1 MGNQLAA
8 PARVQPGELLATD
21 VPNLVFKDSLG
32 GGRFLKTFLTRH
44 EEGQRGGLVVVK
56 VYLKRGAPGTGG
68 GLDPALVKEHE
79 RRLRRLRSALS
90 SPAPTH
96 LHAWPFQRELE
107 TDRAVYLMRQYAHST
122 LYDRVST
129 RPFLSHVEK
138 KWMAYQLLHGLA
150 DCHERGVAHGDVKLE
165 NVLVTSWG
173 WAFLTDFATFKPE
186 TLPADNP
193 ADYSFFFD
201 TGGRRRCYVAPER
214 FRDGAQGSPG
224 GDRGAETRP
233 GAAGLAGSAAS
244 DPPLSR
250 ADARS
255 GYDFAAAD
263 VFSLGCALGELFLD
277 GSALFDLSQ
286 LLAYRRGEHDPSQQL
301 QAVADR
307 DARALVMAMLHR
319 DPARRPTA
327 RAHLERWKSGS
338 SSRTGTPFFPAYF
351 ETMHD
356 FCASLMTK
364 DADQTAEAARAA
376 FEPLLADIA
385 REEGGAGERRR
396 SSREDARP
404 EPARSDDVNGDAVPT
419 TSGGGASP
427 ATEHMMRDIDAMMAD
442 IGNLLGDKKASAD
455 AAGDATHDETD
466 ERDGGGA
473 SFEWFDREGESD
485 PEPAGS
491 IAATAPTIRAATPE
505 DAALIAEVAARGA
518 SLPGAVLVASVVC
531 SCVRGAAR
539 PSLRRDAL
547 GLLSRVAAVADDD
560 ARLQLIVPFCV
571 ASAADGAAAVRA
583 AAVRALVETTRRVET
598 FPASDAKMFPE
609 FVWPSLSGLA
619 KDREESVRVAYASSL
634 ASLARASARF
644 LQRAN
649 EGSEDAADGGG
660 AGALCMSAYEDDL
673 ASLRALVRGAVLDY
687 LTPGGSGG
695 GGGRTESSPG
705 NTGSKTFAGGVFP
718 SPAFVRGAAD
728 ASRAAAA
735 VGGVAEPDAAAAG
748 AAQVDERA
756 SNPSAVAAADG
767 PRASRAGAVAGVGAF
782 ARPPATPPSGR
793 ARNVSA
799 EDPSFAALTPAPVSS
814 AHLFGAPSPAAL
826 GGAGAGVRHPRDAG
840 PATRAAVLAGADAL
854 ASFFGRAEANDFL
867 VPLLIT
873 CLNDRS
879 WTVRLAF
886 FERIAAVGRFVGVAS
901 TEAFLLPCV
910 ERCLADDS
918 DEVAAAALRCLG
930 DMCGADVDEA
940 RAENA
945 EENDAGP
952 PARAS
957 TSAAAPADAAHDG
970 ATLRK
975 RSVLAAARRAAPALC
990 HPAAAARAEARRFFE
1005 AARARLGAADAFAL
1019 LLPLARPFL
1028 SARFAALGAAAAD
1041 VLADREKLAAATRA
1055 PPSREAFERAV
1066 VAAGGAPRARRGG
1079 ASGAGE
1085 KFADAETLARLGR
1098 SADGPTDDVSAAV
1111 AATLAR
1117 HHLDA
1122 RIKER
1127 TEGVG
1132 SKERTDAEDANGL
1145 LEEDAETLATLEAMD
1160 AYVRAAAAARR
1171 GAERGASVSARSLVA
1186 GGLTPAAVAATR
1198 ADAAAARA
1206 AAATEQ
1212 QQRQSSATG
1221 ASLVSRGGGLFG
1233 NPKAAFF
1240 SEREKDA
1247 KTRGVT
1253 GGDDAKASEG
1263 DARGDA
1269 DAARRI
1275 LIDDDAWAAA
1285 FGARAPRLV
1294 PPHAPLVPLREA
1306 TSSSAS
1312 AADLARAHSGAGSR
1326 RRSLEA
1332 PEIFGTRDG
1341 NEPVSRAVPRLA
1353 SRASGAAGTH
1363 RAFSAE
1369 GGREKAFFGARERTP
1384 ERSSSETVTDAFS
1397 AAMAKGLDLVSGK
1410 NAAADSPVTETER
1423 RAARD
1428 AAGGVFETRSV
1439 APGVFTEAAVSTGGV
1454 SGGAHRVGLAGS
1466 GSRFASDGVPAAYG
1480 SGAPGDAWAPRGVL
1494 VAHLR
1499 EHRRAVRALAASA
1512 DGLFFVSG
1520 GDDGEC
1526 KLWDRGRL
1534 ERDVSFRSRLTYASQ
1549 GGKVTALLAGAGG
1562 DPHAVASASDD
1573 GSVRVWRVEYV
1584 ERRRPANGNESRAT
1598 PSAPPAVER
1607 YTGAAETRQTS
1618 PGEGAVTAL
1627 TRVSP
1632 FVLCFATRRGGFH
1645 GWDLRA
1651 PPNKEAFR
1659 APLPPRLGAAT
1670 CAAAGGHGF
1679 APDDDGG
1686 GMNLFGSADA
1696 RWVAFGTTAGVLG
1709 LVDVR
1714 FGVVAAAWRHPRG
1727 AAAPVDAVAAAAAGA
1742 GGAPPLVWA
1751 AAGEDEIALW
1761 DIAAGTCRR
1770 AMKVGRAR
1778 RARDQDAM
1786 DDAEFAGD
1794 VAALSAGGRLAPAP
1808 RASAARD
1815 WAPVAAA
1822 SDAPSSPSAS
1832 VSSASPP
1839 YGFSPDTAYRADELR
1854 DAPPGS
1860 EGARC
1865 VLALPS
1871 GAVLSGGSDACV
1883 RLWCPGDASRSRVVA
1898 GPLAPHDRPRYEER
1912 RVAVSG
1918 VSDSSLVPLLREA
1931 PPPLSARHQL
1941 RLGRRGGDAPRANGA
1956 GGADWEVSVAETVAS
1971 AATRHDCHRD
1981 AVLAMCVAGTGAA
1994 RALVTC
2000 GRDAA
2005 VKVWK

>member
-79 RRLRRLRSALS
+79 RRLRRLRHALC

-150 DCHERGVAHGDVKLE
+150 DCHERGIAHGDVKLE

-214 FRDGAQGSPG
+214 FRDGPQGNPGSDRSEKEENARAKAQAPGSDALDPEAVSG
-224 GDRGAETRP
+224 N
-233 GAAGLAGSAAS
+233 AAHVRNDGEA
-244 DPPLSR
+244 
-250 ADARS
+250 
-255 GYDFAAAD
+255 YDFAAAD

-286 LLAYRRGEHDPSQQL
+286 LLAYRRGDYDPSQQL

-307 DARALVMAMLHR
+307 DARALVIAMLHR

-327 RAHLERWKSGS
+327 RAHLERWKSAGS
-338 SSRTGTPFFPAYF
+338 GSEPFFPAYF

-364 DADQTAEAARAA
+364 DADQTAEAVRAA

-385 REEGGAGERRR
+385 REEGGVGEKRRASNEGAR
-396 SSREDARP
+396 RP
-404 EPARSDDVNGDAVPT
+404 EPPRTDANGDAAPT
-419 TSGGGASP
+419 ASGGGGASP

-442 IGNLLGDKKASAD
+442 IGNLLGDGPPAVNAAAD
-455 AAGDATHDETD
+455 EDETD
-466 ERDGGGA
+466 GGGGGA
-473 SFEWFDREGESD
+473 SFEWFDRDGE
-485 PEPAGS
+485 PEPNPPAAS
-491 IAATAPTIRAATPE
+491 ISPIVPAIRAATPE
-505 DAALIAEVAARGA
+505 DAAIIAEVAARGA

-531 SCVRGAAR
+531 SCVRGAVR

-583 AAVRALVETTRRVET
+583 AAVRALAETTRRVET
-598 FPASDAKMFPE
+598 FPASDAKVFPE

-619 KDREESVRVAYASSL
+619 RDREESVRVAYASSL

-649 EGSEDAADGGG
+649 EGSEDSADG
-660 AGALCMSAYEDDL
+660 ANALSMSAYEDDL

-687 LTPGGSGG
+687 LTPGGTGAPSAGKND
-695 GGGRTESSPG
+695 TSPG
-705 NTGSKTFAGGVFP
+705 SGTFAGSGSGSGSGVFP

-735 VGGVAEPDAAAAG
+735 AGGVAETDPADAEKNAEKNA
-748 AAQVDERA
+748 RA
-756 SNPSAVAAADG
+756 SDASAAAADG
-767 PRASRAGAVAGVGAF
+767 SLSSVTRAGPFPFRVGAGVGAF
-782 ARPPATPPSGR
+782 ARPPATPPPHSLKVG
-793 ARNVSA
+793 
-799 EDPSFAALTPAPVSS
+799 EIDHFADLTPPPVG
-814 AHLFGAPSPAAL
+814 AFGASSPGAL
-826 GGAGAGVRHPRDAG
+826 FIGVAGGGRPRDAG
-840 PATRAAVLAGADAL
+840 PATRAAVLAGADTL
-854 ASFFGRAEANDFL
+854 ASFFGRADANDFL

-873 CLNDRS
+873 CLNDRA
-879 WTVRLAF
+879 WTLRVAF
-886 FERIAAVGRFVGVAS
+886 FERIAKVGRFVGVAS

-930 DMCGADVDEA
+930 DMCGADVDEERACEERANFLSPSSGEDEDEDRTPPFRGVSETKTSGNDSSRDFA
-940 RAENA
+940 RA
-945 EENDAGP
+945 G
-952 PARAS
+952 S
-957 TSAAAPADAAHDG
+957 G

-990 HPAAAARAEARRFFE
+990 HPAGAVRSEARRFFE
-1005 AARARLGAADAFAL
+1005 AASKCLGAADAFAL

-1028 SARFAALGAAAAD
+1028 SARFASLGAAAAD
-1041 VLADREKLAAATRA
+1041 VLSDRAKLAAATRA
-1055 PPSREAFERAV
+1055 PPSREAFEDAV
-1066 VAAGGAPRARRGG
+1066 VAAGGAPRSRHRRG
-1079 ASGAGE
+1079 ASFFA
-1085 KFADAETLARLGR
+1085 ADATAETFRETPFDTYV
-1098 SADGPTDDVSAAV
+1098 SSAA
-1111 AATLAR
+1111 
-1117 HHLDA
+1117 DE
-1122 RIKER
+1122 ER
-1127 TEGVG
+1127 NANDLKIEI
-1132 SKERTDAEDANGL
+1132 ETDAKATQTEAI
-1145 LEEDAETLATLEAMD
+1145 ATLEAMD
-1160 AYVRAAAAARR
+1160 AYVRALASARR
-1171 GAERGASVSARSLVA
+1171 GAERDASFASRSLVA
-1186 GGLTPAAVAATR
+1186 GGLTPAAVAAKR
-1198 ADAAAARA
+1198 ADAAAAA
-1206 AAATEQ
+1206 AAAKNERE
-1212 QQRQSSATG
+1212 RQSSNTYI
-1221 ASLVSRGGGLFG
+1221 SRGGLFG
-1233 NPKAAFF
+1233 NPKAAL
-1240 SEREKDA
+1240 SLGAEREKNPPRERVEKESHA
-1247 KTRGVT
+1247 
-1253 GGDDAKASEG
+1253 GDVKARAF
-1263 DARGDA
+1263 DARGTD
-1269 DAARRI
+1269 RV
-1275 LIDDDAWAAA
+1275 LIDDDAWAHA
-1285 FGARAPRLV
+1285 FGARAPPLV

-1306 TSSSAS
+1306 TAS
-1312 AADLARAHSGAGSR
+1312 AASAAELARAHSGAGSR

-1341 NEPVSRAVPRLA
+1341 TEAVSRGVPGAIR
-1353 SRASGAAGTH
+1353 SGVG
-1363 RAFSAE
+1363 RGAE
-1369 GGREKAFFGARERTP
+1369 GRERGAP
-1384 ERSSSETVTDAFS
+1384 ERPPERPTETVTDAFS

-1410 NAAADSPVTETER
+1410 NADPDASASSDVRSGPTHGAFVKAA
-1423 RAARD
+1423 
-1428 AAGGVFETRSV
+1428 
-1439 APGVFTEAAVSTGGV
+1439 ST
-1454 SGGAHRVGLAGS
+1454 
-1466 GSRFASDGVPAAYG
+1466 SDGVNGLFGGHREGLLPASYA

-1499 EHRRAVRALAASA
+1499 EHRRAVRALATSP

-1526 KLWDRGRL
+1526 KLWDRARL

-1584 ERRRPANGNESRAT
+1584 ERKRDGNATDSANRRIG
-1598 PSAPPAVER
+1598 APPAVER

-1618 PGEGAVTAL
+1618 PGEGAVSAL
-1627 TRVSP
+1627 ARVSP
-1632 FVLCFATRRGGFH
+1632 STLCFATRRGGFH
-1645 GWDLRA
+1645 GWDLRM
-1651 PPNKEAFR
+1651 PPNKEAWR
-1659 APLPPRLGAAT
+1659 ARLPPRMGAVT

-1679 APDDDGG
+1679 ASSADDGG
-1686 GMNLFGSADA
+1686 THDFGSADA
-1696 RWVAFGTTAGVLG
+1696 KWVAFGTAAGVLG

-1714 FGVVAAAWRHPRG
+1714 FGVVAAAWRHPSG
-1727 AAAPVDAVAAAAAGA
+1727 AAAPVDAVDVAAGVA
-1742 GGAPPLVWA
+1742 GVARPLVWA

-1761 DIAAGTCRR
+1761 DVAAGTCRH
-1770 AMKVGRAR
+1770 ALKVGRAR
-1778 RARDQDAM
+1778 RARDEHAM
-1786 DDAEFAGD
+1786 DDAEFTAD
-1794 VAALSAGGRLAPAP
+1794 VAALSYGGRLTEAP
-1808 RASAARD
+1808 RASAFRD
-1815 WAPVAAA
+1815 WAPVAA
-1822 SDAPSSPSAS
+1822 DLDSSPS
-1832 VSSASPP
+1832 
-1839 YGFSPDTAYRADELR
+1839 PDAVYRADELR

-1883 RLWCPGDASRSRVVA
+1883 RLWCPGDASRSRVIA
-1898 GPLAPHDRPRYEER
+1898 GPLAPRDRPRYEER
-1912 RVAVSG
+1912 RVAVPG
-1918 VSDSSLVPLLREA
+1918 VADSSLAPLLREA
-1931 PPPLSARHQL
+1931 PPPLSARHQ
-1941 RLGRRGGDAPRANGA
+1941 RLAGRLAGDASGMANGGD
-1956 GGADWEVSVAETVAS
+1956 GGGDGSVAETVAS
-1971 AATRHDCHRD
+1971 AAARHDCHRD

>member
-79 RRLRRLRSALS
+79 RRLRRLRHALC

-150 DCHERGVAHGDVKLE
+150 DCHERGIAHGDVKLE

-214 FRDGAQGSPG
+214 FRDGPQGNPGSEGVREKEENARAKAQATSRSNALDPEAVSGN
-224 GDRGAETRP
+224 
-233 GAAGLAGSAAS
+233 AGMAVRNDGKA
-244 DPPLSR
+244 
-250 ADARS
+250 
-255 GYDFAAAD
+255 YDFAAAD

-286 LLAYRRGEHDPSQQL
+286 LLAYRRGDYDPSQQL

-327 RAHLERWKSGS
+327 RAHLERWKSAGS
-338 SSRTGTPFFPAYF
+338 GSEPFFPAYF

-364 DADQTAEAARAA
+364 DADQTAEAVRAA

-385 REEGGAGERRR
+385 REEGGVGERRR
-396 SSREDARP
+396 ASNEGARP
-404 EPARSDDVNGDAVPT
+404 EPPRADANGDAAPT
-419 TSGGGASP
+419 ASGGGGASP

-442 IGNLLGDKKASAD
+442 IGNLLGDGPPAVNAAAD
-455 AAGDATHDETD
+455 GDETD
-466 ERDGGGA
+466 GGGGGA
-473 SFEWFDREGESD
+473 SFEWFDRDGE
-485 PEPAGS
+485 PEPNPPAAS
-491 IAATAPTIRAATPE
+491 ISPIVPAIRAATPE
-505 DAALIAEVAARGA
+505 DAAIIAEVAARGA

-531 SCVRGAAR
+531 SCVRGAVR

-583 AAVRALVETTRRVET
+583 AAVRALAETTRRVET
-598 FPASDAKMFPE
+598 FPASDAKVFPE

-619 KDREESVRVAYASSL
+619 RDREESVRVAYAASL

-649 EGSEDAADGGG
+649 EGSEDAADG
-660 AGALCMSAYEDDL
+660 LSMSAYEDDL

-695 GGGRTESSPG
+695 GGGRAETSSG
-705 NTGSKTFAGGVFP
+705 GGDVAAGGVFP

-735 VGGVAEPDAAAAG
+735 AGGVADPDTSTAARVRAG
-748 AAQVDERA
+748 GGPGADADERA
-756 SNPSAVAAADG
+756 SDPSAAAAADG
-767 PRASRAGAVAGVGAF
+767 SRLSRVGAGVGAF
-782 ARPPATPPSGR
+782 ARPPATPPPGM
-793 ARNVSA
+793 ARHA
-799 EDPSFAALTPAPVSS
+799 EDPSFAELTPASTS
-814 AHLFGAPSPAAL
+814 GAFGAPSPGTL
-826 GGAGAGVRHPRDAG
+826 GGAGGAVGRHPRDAG
-840 PATRAAVLAGADAL
+840 PPTRAAVLAGADAL
-854 ASFFGRAEANDFL
+854 ASFFGRADANDFL

-879 WTVRLAF
+879 WRLRVAF
-886 FERIAAVGRFVGVAS
+886 FERIAAVARFVGVAS
-901 TEAFLLPCV
+901 AEAFLLPCV

-940 RAENA
+940 RA
-945 EENDAGP
+945 G
-952 PARAS
+952 AS
-957 TSAAAPADAAHDG
+957 TRGLSRSSSLETSETSSDPLFDPSASSDVAQTHG

-975 RSVLAAARRAAPALC
+975 RSVLAAAKRAAPALC
-990 HPAAAARAEARRFFE
+990 HPAGAVRAEARRFFE
-1005 AARARLGAADAFAL
+1005 AASKRLGAADAFAL

-1028 SARFAALGAAAAD
+1028 AARFASLGAAAAD
-1041 VLADREKLAAATRA
+1041 VLADRSALAAATRA
-1055 PPSREAFERAV
+1055 PPSREAFEDAV
-1066 VAAGGAPRARRGG
+1066 VAAGGAPRRRRRRADSSFSSVDWTEGGGDALAFEREGDSKNARKNDTGTG
-1079 ASGAGE
+1079 V
-1085 KFADAETLARLGR
+1085 D
-1098 SADGPTDDVSAAV
+1098 
-1111 AATLAR
+1111 AATLAT
-1117 HHLDA
+1117 LD
-1122 RIKER
+1122 
-1127 TEGVG
+1127 
-1132 SKERTDAEDANGL
+1132 
-1145 LEEDAETLATLEAMD
+1145 AMD

-1171 GAERGASVSARSLVA
+1171 GAERDASSARSLVA
-1186 GGLTPAAVAATR
+1186 GGLTPAAVAAKR
-1198 ADAAAARA
+1198 ADAAAAA
-1206 AAATEQ
+1206 AAAERE
-1212 QQRQSSATG
+1212 RQSSA
-1221 ASLVSRGGGLFG
+1221 AYIARGGLFG
-1233 NPKAAFF
+1233 NPKAFGAFGA
-1240 SEREKDA
+1240 EREKEKKA
-1247 KTRGVT
+1247 
-1253 GGDDAKASEG
+1253 GGEKEEKPLPGFRTTPQASG
-1263 DARGDA
+1263 AADFLRLGARGTD
-1269 DAARRI
+1269 RV
-1275 LIDDDAWAAA
+1275 LIDDDAWADA
-1285 FGARAPRLV
+1285 FGARAPPLV

-1306 TSSSAS
+1306 TSSGAS

-1341 NEPVSRAVPRLA
+1341 NEAVPRAVPA
-1353 SRASGAAGTH
+1353 SRSGAG
-1363 RAFSAE
+1363 RAAE
-1369 GGREKAFFGARERTP
+1369 GRARGAHERP
-1384 ERSSSETVTDAFS
+1384 SETVTDAFS

-1410 NAAADSPVTETER
+1410 NAAAD
-1423 RAARD
+1423 AARD
-1428 AAGGVFETRSV
+1428 ANDGGGDVRS
-1439 APGVFTEAAVSTGGV
+1439 APTGVFTEAIHRVDGGV
-1454 SGGAHRVGLAGS
+1454 TGSESVGLA
-1466 GSRFASDGVPAAYG
+1466 SDRTPRALYA

-1584 ERRRPANGNESRAT
+1584 ERKRTNGDGNDRDRRDGSRN
-1598 PSAPPAVER
+1598 APPAVER
-1607 YTGAAETRQTS
+1607 YTGAAETRQICQS
-1618 PGEGAVTAL
+1618 EGAVSAL

-1632 FVLCFATRRGGFH
+1632 STLCFATRRGGFH

-1659 APLPPRLGAAT
+1659 APLPPRLGAVT

-1679 APDDDGG
+1679 APDDDGSAA
-1686 GMNLFGSADA
+1686 FGSEGDA
-1696 RWVAFGTTAGVLG
+1696 RWVAFGTAAGVLG
-1709 LVDVR
+1709 LLDVR
-1714 FGVVAAAWRHPRG
+1714 FGVVAAAWQHPLG
-1727 AAAPVDAVAAAAAGA
+1727 SATPVDAVAVAAGGRAAGA
-1742 GGAPPLVWA
+1742 RPLVWA

-1761 DIAAGTCRR
+1761 DVAAGTCRR
-1770 AMKVGRAR
+1770 ALKVGRAR
-1778 RARDQDAM
+1778 RARDAMDAV

-1794 VAALSAGGRLAPAP
+1794 VAALSVGGRLAPAP
-1808 RASAARD
+1808 RASAASD
-1815 WAPVAAA
+1815 WAPNDEGTGTGTPSFA
-1822 SDAPSSPSAS
+1822 SGES
-1832 VSSASPP
+1832 V
-1839 YGFSPDTAYRADELR
+1839 YRADELR
-1854 DAPPGS
+1854 DAPPGV
-1860 EGARC
+1860 EGTRC

-1912 RVAVSG
+1912 RVPVARVP
-1918 VSDSSLVPLLREA
+1918 DSSLVSVLRET
-1931 PPPLSARHQL
+1931 PPALSARH
-1941 RLGRRGGDAPRANGA
+1941 APRGRLAGPLADGA
-1956 GGADWEVSVAETVAS
+1956 GDGVKDTVSVAETVAS
-1971 AATRHDCHRD
+1971 AAARHDCHRD

>member
-79 RRLRRLRSALS
+79 RRLRRLRNALS

-150 DCHERGVAHGDVKLE
+150 DCHERGIAHGDVKLE

-224 GDRGAETRP
+224 DRRGAEASAAS
-233 GAAGLAGSAAS
+233 AAGPAGSAGAPDAS
-244 DPPLSR
+244 ADPAR
-250 ADARS
+250 DRS
-255 GYDFAAAD
+255 GADVRHGVFEETHSYDFAAAD

-327 RAHLERWKSGS
+327 RAHLERWKSGGREPLGARADS
-338 SSRTGTPFFPAYF
+338 ETEPFFPAYF

-356 FCASLMTK
+356 FCASLMMK
-364 DADQTAEAARAA
+364 DADQTAEAVRAA

-385 REEGGAGERRR
+385 REEGGVRERGRAP
-396 SSREDARP
+396 SPPGASPASARP
-404 EPARSDDVNGDAVPT
+404 EASGDAAPA

-442 IGNLLGDKKASAD
+442 IGNLLGDASDD
-455 AAGDATHDETD
+455 AEKVSGNGDEMNGVT
-466 ERDGGGA
+466 GGGA
-473 SFEWFDREGESD
+473 SFEWFDRDG
-485 PEPAGS
+485 EPASDGEPTDSGGS
-491 IAATAPTIRAATPE
+491 ISATAPAIRAATPE
-505 DAALIAEVAARGA
+505 DAALIAETVARGA

-531 SCVRGAAR
+531 SCVRGAVR

-583 AAVRALVETTRRVET
+583 AAVRALAETTRRVET
-598 FPASDAKMFPE
+598 FPASDAKVFPE

-619 KDREESVRVAYASSL
+619 RDREESVRVAYAASL

-649 EGSEDAADGGG
+649 EGSEDAADG
-660 AGALCMSAYEDDL
+660 LSMSAYEDDL

-695 GGGRTESSPG
+695 GGGRAETSSG
-705 NTGSKTFAGGVFP
+705 GGDVAAGGVFP

-735 VGGVAEPDAAAAG
+735 AGGVADPDQSTAARVRAG
-748 AAQVDERA
+748 GGPGADADERA
-756 SNPSAVAAADG
+756 SDPSAAAAAEG
-767 PRASRAGAVAGVGAF
+767 SRLSRVGAGVGAF
-782 ARPPATPPSGR
+782 ARPPATPPPGL
-793 ARNVSA
+793 ARHA
-799 EDPSFAALTPAPVSS
+799 EDPSFAELTPASTS
-814 AHLFGAPSPAAL
+814 GAFGAPSPSTL
-826 GGAGAGVRHPRDAG
+826 GGAGAAVGRHPRDAG
-840 PATRAAVLAGADAL
+840 PPTRAAVLAGADAL
-854 ASFFGRAEANDFL
+854 ASFFGRADANDFL

-879 WTVRLAF
+879 WRLRVAF
-886 FERIAAVGRFVGVAS
+886 FERIAAVARFVGVAS
-901 TEAFLLPCV
+901 AEAFLLPCV

-940 RAENA
+940 RA
-945 EENDAGP
+945 G
-952 PARAS
+952 AS
-957 TSAAAPADAAHDG
+957 TRGLSRSSSLETSETSSDPPFDPSVSSDVAQTHG

-975 RSVLAAARRAAPALC
+975 RSVLAAAKRAAPALC
-990 HPAAAARAEARRFFE
+990 HPAGAVRAEARRFFE
-1005 AARARLGAADAFAL
+1005 AASKRLGAADAFAL

-1028 SARFAALGAAAAD
+1028 AARFASLGAAAAD
-1041 VLADREKLAAATRA
+1041 VLADRSALAAATRA
-1055 PPSREAFERAV
+1055 PPSREAFEDAV
-1066 VAAGGAPRARRGG
+1066 VAAGGAPRRRRRRASRSFDAGSSVDWTEGGGDALAFDKEVG
-1079 ASGAGE
+1079 AS
-1085 KFADAETLARLGR
+1085 KNARENENDT
-1098 SADGPTDDVSAAV
+1098 SVD
-1111 AATLAR
+1111 AATLAT
-1117 HHLDA
+1117 LD
-1122 RIKER
+1122 
-1127 TEGVG
+1127 
-1132 SKERTDAEDANGL
+1132 
-1145 LEEDAETLATLEAMD
+1145 AMD

-1171 GAERGASVSARSLVA
+1171 GAERDASSARSLVA
-1186 GGLTPAAVAATR
+1186 GGLTPAAVAAKR
-1198 ADAAAARA
+1198 ADAAAAA
-1206 AAATEQ
+1206 AAAERE
-1212 QQRQSSATG
+1212 RQSSA
-1221 ASLVSRGGGLFG
+1221 AYIARGGLFG
-1233 NPKAAFF
+1233 NPKAFGAFGA
-1240 SEREKDA
+1240 EREKEKKA
-1247 KTRGVT
+1247 
-1253 GGDDAKASEG
+1253 GGEKEKPLPGFRTTPQASG
-1263 DARGDA
+1263 AADFLRLGARGTD
-1269 DAARRI
+1269 RV
-1275 LIDDDAWAAA
+1275 LIDDDAWADA
-1285 FGARAPRLV
+1285 FGGRAPPLV

-1306 TSSSAS
+1306 TSSGAS

-1341 NEPVSRAVPRLA
+1341 NEAVPRAVPA
-1353 SRASGAAGTH
+1353 SRSGAG
-1363 RAFSAE
+1363 RAAE
-1369 GGREKAFFGARERTP
+1369 GRARGAHERP
-1384 ERSSSETVTDAFS
+1384 PETVTDAFS

-1410 NAAADSPVTETER
+1410 NAAAD
-1423 RAARD
+1423 AARD
-1428 AAGGVFETRSV
+1428 ANGGGGDVRS
-1439 APGVFTEAAVSTGGV
+1439 APTGVFTEAIHRFDGGV
-1454 SGGAHRVGLAGS
+1454 TGSESVGLA
-1466 GSRFASDGVPAAYG
+1466 SDRTPRALYA

-1584 ERRRPANGNESRAT
+1584 ERKRTNGDGNDRDRRDGSRN
-1598 PSAPPAVER
+1598 APPAVER
-1607 YTGAAETRQTS
+1607 YTGAAETRQICQS
-1618 PGEGAVTAL
+1618 EGAVSAL

-1632 FVLCFATRRGGFH
+1632 STLCFATRRGGFH

-1659 APLPPRLGAAT
+1659 APLPPRLGAVT

-1679 APDDDGG
+1679 APDDDGSAA
-1686 GMNLFGSADA
+1686 FGAEGDA
-1696 RWVAFGTTAGVLG
+1696 RWVAFGTAAGVLG
-1709 LVDVR
+1709 LLDVR
-1714 FGVVAAAWRHPRG
+1714 FGVVAAAWQHPLG
-1727 AAAPVDAVAAAAAGA
+1727 SATPVDAVAVAAGGRAAGA
-1742 GGAPPLVWA
+1742 RPLVWA

-1761 DIAAGTCRR
+1761 DVAAGTCRR
-1770 AMKVGRAR
+1770 ALKVGRAR
-1778 RARDQDAM
+1778 RARDAMDAV

-1794 VAALSAGGRLAPAP
+1794 VAALSVGGRLAPAP
-1808 RASAARD
+1808 RASATSD
-1815 WAPVAAA
+1815 WAPN
-1822 SDAPSSPSAS
+1822 DEGTGTGTPSSSFAS
-1832 VSSASPP
+1832 GESV
-1839 YGFSPDTAYRADELR
+1839 YRADELR
-1854 DAPPGS
+1854 DAPPGV

-1883 RLWCPGDASRSRVVA
+1883 RLWCPEDASRSRVVA

-1912 RVAVSG
+1912 RVPVARVP
-1918 VSDSSLVPLLREA
+1918 DSSLVPVLRET
-1931 PPPLSARHQL
+1931 PPALSARHAL
-1941 RLGRRGGDAPRANGA
+1941 RGRLAGSLADGTGDGVK
-1956 GGADWEVSVAETVAS
+1956 DTVSVAETVAS
-1971 AATRHDCHRD
+1971 AAARHDCHRD

>member
-79 RRLRRLRSALS
+79 RRLRRLRHALC

-150 DCHERGVAHGDVKLE
+150 DCHERGIAHGDVKLE

-214 FRDGAQGSPG
+214 FRDGPQGNPGSEGVREKEENARAKAQATSGSDALDPEAVSG
-224 GDRGAETRP
+224 N
-233 GAAGLAGSAAS
+233 AGMAVRNDGKA
-244 DPPLSR
+244 
-250 ADARS
+250 
-255 GYDFAAAD
+255 YDFAAAD

-286 LLAYRRGEHDPSQQL
+286 LLAYRRGDYDPSQQL

-327 RAHLERWKSGS
+327 RAHLERWKSAGS
-338 SSRTGTPFFPAYF
+338 GSEPFFPAYF

-364 DADQTAEAARAA
+364 DADQTAEAVRAA

-385 REEGGAGERRR
+385 REEGGVGERRR
-396 SSREDARP
+396 ASNEGARP
-404 EPARSDDVNGDAVPT
+404 EPPRADANGDAAPT
-419 TSGGGASP
+419 ASGGGGASP

-442 IGNLLGDKKASAD
+442 IGNLLGDGPLAVNAAAD
-455 AAGDATHDETD
+455 GDETD
-466 ERDGGGA
+466 GGGGGA
-473 SFEWFDREGESD
+473 SFEWFDRDGE
-485 PEPAGS
+485 PEPNPPAAS
-491 IAATAPTIRAATPE
+491 ISPIVPAIRAATPE
-505 DAALIAEVAARGA
+505 DAAIIAEVAARGA

-531 SCVRGAAR
+531 SCVRGAVR

-583 AAVRALVETTRRVET
+583 AAVRALAETTRRVET
-598 FPASDAKMFPE
+598 FPASDAKVFPE

-619 KDREESVRVAYASSL
+619 RDREESVRVAYASSL

-649 EGSEDAADGGG
+649 EGSEDSADG
-660 AGALCMSAYEDDL
+660 ANALSMSAYEDDL

-687 LTPGGSGG
+687 LTPGGTGAPSA
-695 GGGRTESSPG
+695 GRNDTSPG
-705 NTGSKTFAGGVFP
+705 SGTFAGSGVFP

-735 VGGVAEPDAAAAG
+735 AGGVAEADPADADAEKNA
-748 AAQVDERA
+748 RA
-756 SNPSAVAAADG
+756 SDPSAAAADG
-767 PRASRAGAVAGVGAF
+767 SSVTRAGPFRVGAGVGAF
-782 ARPPATPPSGR
+782 SKPPATPPPNQ
-793 ARNVSA
+793 ARTQH
-799 EDPSFAALTPAPVSS
+799 ELGEIEHFADLTPPPVG
-814 AHLFGAPSPAAL
+814 AFGAPSPGAL
-826 GGAGAGVRHPRDAG
+826 GVAGGGRPRDAG

-854 ASFFGRAEANDFL
+854 ASFFGRADANDFL

-873 CLNDRS
+873 CLNDRA
-879 WTVRLAF
+879 WTLRVAF
-886 FERIAAVGRFVGVAS
+886 FEKIAKVGRFVGVAS

-930 DMCGADVDEA
+930 DMCGADEDSEEQTSDQNASSSRDYA
-940 RAENA
+940 RA
-945 EENDAGP
+945 G
-952 PARAS
+952 S
-957 TSAAAPADAAHDG
+957 G

-990 HPAAAARAEARRFFE
+990 HPAGAVRAEARRFFE
-1005 AARARLGAADAFAL
+1005 AASKRLGAADAFAL
-1019 LLPLARPFL
+1019 LLPLVRPFL
-1028 SARFAALGAAAAD
+1028 SARFASLGAAAAD
-1041 VLADREKLAAATRA
+1041 VLSDRAKLAAATRA

-1066 VAAGGAPRARRGG
+1066 VAAGGAPRSRHRRG
-1079 ASGAGE
+1079 ASFFTNDSA
-1085 KFADAETLARLGR
+1085 AET
-1098 SADGPTDDVSAAV
+1098 SCPVDWTPTPSEAYVFSAA
-1111 AATLAR
+1111 
-1117 HHLDA
+1117 D
-1122 RIKER
+1122 ER
-1127 TEGVG
+1127 RNANETETENG
-1132 SKERTDAEDANGL
+1132 TDSNPEKP
-1145 LEEDAETLATLEAMD
+1145 EEVATLEAM
-1160 AYVRAAAAARR
+1160 ASYVNALASARR
-1171 GAERGASVSARSLVA
+1171 GAERDAFFASRSLVA
-1186 GGLTPAAVAATR
+1186 GGLTPAAVAAKR
-1198 ADAAAARA
+1198 ADAAAAA
-1206 AAATEQ
+1206 AAAERE
-1212 QQRQSSATG
+1212 RQSSNTYI
-1221 ASLVSRGGGLFG
+1221 SRGGLFG
-1233 NPKAAFF
+1233 NPKAALGA
-1240 SEREKDA
+1240 EREKRDRGEKEKEKHAGDGISARTHDA
-1247 KTRGVT
+1247 SSAF
-1253 GGDDAKASEG
+1253 DAGTAHAMNG
-1263 DARGDA
+1263 ARGTD
-1269 DAARRI
+1269 RV
-1275 LIDDDAWAAA
+1275 LIDDDAWAHA
-1285 FGARAPRLV
+1285 FGARAPPLV

-1306 TSSSAS
+1306 TAS
-1312 AADLARAHSGAGSR
+1312 AAGGTELARSLSGAGSR

-1341 NEPVSRAVPRLA
+1341 TSPAVSRAVP
-1353 SRASGAAGTH
+1353 GAIRNGAG
-1363 RAFSAE
+1363 RGAE
-1369 GGREKAFFGARERTP
+1369 GRERVMP
-1384 ERSSSETVTDAFS
+1384 ERPPERPTETVTDAFS

-1410 NAAADSPVTETER
+1410 NADP
-1423 RAARD
+1423 D
-1428 AAGGVFETRSV
+1428 ASSASDVRSGPTHGAFV
-1439 APGVFTEAAVSTGGV
+1439 KHAST
-1454 SGGAHRVGLAGS
+1454 
-1466 GSRFASDGVPAAYG
+1466 SDGVNGHAGGQREGLSPASYA

-1499 EHRRAVRALAASA
+1499 EHRRAVRAVATSP

-1584 ERRRPANGNESRAT
+1584 ERRRDGDANAD
-1598 PSAPPAVER
+1598 SANRRPGKSAPAVER
-1607 YTGAAETRQTS
+1607 YTGAAETWQTS
-1618 PGEGAVTAL
+1618 PDEGAVCAL
-1627 TRVSP
+1627 ARVSP
-1632 FVLCFATRRGGFH
+1632 TTLCFATRRGGFH
-1645 GWDLRA
+1645 GWDLRMRQ
-1651 PPNKEAFR
+1651 NKEAWR
-1659 APLPPRLGAAT
+1659 ARLPPRMGAVT
-1670 CAAAGGHGF
+1670 CLAAGGHGLGSS
-1679 APDDDGG
+1679 ADDGVFG
-1686 GMNLFGSADA
+1686 SVFGSADA
-1696 RWVAFGTTAGVLG
+1696 KWVAFGTNAGVLG

-1714 FGVVAAAWRHPRG
+1714 FGVVAAAWRHPSG
-1727 AAAPVDAVAAAAAGA
+1727 AAAPVDAVDVAAGVA
-1742 GGAPPLVWA
+1742 GIERPLVWA

-1761 DIAAGTCRR
+1761 DVAAGTCRH
-1770 AMKVGRAR
+1770 ALKVGRTR
-1778 RARDQDAM
+1778 RARDEHAM
-1786 DDAEFAGD
+1786 DDAEFTHD
-1794 VAALSAGGRLAPAP
+1794 VAALSNGGRLLEAP
-1808 RASAARD
+1808 RASAFRD
-1815 WAPVAAA
+1815 WAPVAGEIF
-1822 SDAPSSPSAS
+1822 DSSPSPAL
-1832 VSSASPP
+1832 V
-1839 YGFSPDTAYRADELR
+1839 YRADELR

-1883 RLWCPGDASRSRVVA
+1883 RLWCPGDASRSRVIA
-1898 GPLAPHDRPRYEER
+1898 GPLAPRDRPRYEER
-1912 RVAVSG
+1912 RVAVPG
-1918 VSDSSLVPLLREA
+1918 VADSSLAPLLREA
-1931 PPPLSARHQL
+1931 PPPLSARHQ
-1941 RLGRRGGDAPRANGA
+1941 RLAGRLAGDASGMANGGD
-1956 GGADWEVSVAETVAS
+1956 GGGDGSVAETVAS
-1971 AATRHDCHRD
+1971 AAARHDCHRD